1 MLYEGQAH
9 EFQYA
14 PRGPPPA
21 HNACVPKAATMA
33 TVPVD
38 GKCMEN
44 PLLGQEPLPQ
54 FLKIRPEHVEPAVR
68 ELLSENRARIEE
80 LATVPQPTFAS
91 VVEPLEELQHRISRT
106 WSPVSHLNAVLNSDA
121 LRAGYNACLPLL
133 SAYQTDLAQ
142 SEPLFRAYR
151 TVAEQEGAALA
162 PVQRQLLEH
171 RVRDFRL
178 AGVGLSPQRKESFK
192 TAMLEL
198 TQLQAKF
205 EENVLDAT
213 NHWNWHVR
221 ESAELTGLNEMLIEQ
236 ARRRA
241 AERGLPGWVLSL
253 DQPTYVAVVTD
264 AESEVLRRAFYEA
277 WTTRA
282 SDQGPNAGRWDNS
295 RTMEEILQRRHAAAR
310 LLDFRNYAEY
320 ALATRM
326 ATSVAEVLRFL
337 HELAG
342 AARAAAQAEFAEL
355 EAFAGRKLAAWDVG
369 FYAERLQRQRFS
381 VSQEELRPYFPLPR
395 VLSGLFEV
403 AERLFG
409 VRIRERPGAPVWHPD
424 ARLFDIENSRGEA
437 VGSFYLD
444 AYARPNKR
452 SGAWMDECVGR
463 KRLASGAALPVA
475 YLVCNFLPPGV
486 EHPALLTHD
495 DVLTLFH
502 EFGHGLH
509 HLLTRVD
516 YPSIAGIN
524 GVAWDAVELPSQF
537 LENYAWHPE
546 VLQRISGHFQSGEPL
561 PAEQQ
566 QRLIATRSFHAG
578 LQMMR
583 QLEFALFDFRIHTEY
598 SPEHGGRILEILRE
612 VREEVAVV
620 PVPEWN
626 RFPNSFGH
634 IFAGGY
640 AAGYYSYKWAEVLAA
655 DAFAAFEESGV
666 FDHSTAQRF
675 LDSILSRGGS
685 RDALDAFIDF
695 RGRRPDVR
703 ALLKQHGIL
712 GAVRHSA

>member
-1 MLYEGQAH
+1 M
-9 EFQYA
+9 
-14 PRGPPPA
+14 
-21 HNACVPKAATMA
+21 
-33 TVPVD
+33 D
-38 GKCMEN
+38 N
-44 PLLGQEPLPQ
+44 PLLGQDSLPQ
-54 FLKIRPEHVEPAVR
+54 FKRIRPEHVEPAVR
-68 ELLSENRARIEE
+68 ELLSENRARIGA
-80 LATVPQPTFAS
+80 LATLAAPTFAT
-91 VVEPLEELQHRISRT
+91 VIEPLEELRHRIART
-106 WSPVSHLNAVLNSDA
+106 WSPVSHLNAVLNSEA

-142 SEPLFRAYR
+142 SEPLYRAYR
-151 TVAEQEGAALA
+151 AIAEQQGAALA
-162 PVQRQLLEH
+162 PVQRQLIEH
-171 RVRDFRL
+171 SVREFRL
-178 AGVGLSPQRKESFK
+178 AGVGLPPERKERFK

-198 TQLQAKF
+198 AQLQARF

-213 NHWNWHVR
+213 NAWSQRVTDPH
-221 ESAELTGLNEMLIEQ
+221 ELRGLNEMLIEQ

-241 AERGLPGWVLSL
+241 EEQQLSGWILRL

-264 AESEVLRRAFYEA
+264 AESAELRRAFYEA

-282 SDQGPNAGRWDNS
+282 SDRGPTAGRWDNS
-295 RTMEEILQRRHAAAR
+295 TVMEEILRRRHAVAR
-310 LLDFRNYAEY
+310 LLDFPNYAQY

-326 ATSVAEVLRFL
+326 AHSVDEVLGFL
-337 HELAG
+337 HELAAAARG
-342 AARAAAQAEFAEL
+342 AALAEFAEL
-355 EAFAGRKLAAWDVG
+355 EKFAGRRLAAWDVG
-369 FYAERLQRQRFS
+369 FYAERLQRERFR

-395 VLSGLFEV
+395 VLAGLFEV

-409 VRIRERPGAPVWHPD
+409 VRIRERAGAPVWHPD
-424 ARLFDIENSRGEA
+424 VRFFDITDSGGAA

-452 SGAWMDECVGR
+452 SGAWMDECIGR
-463 KRLASGAALPVA
+463 KRLSSGAALPVA
-475 YLVCNFLPPGV
+475 YLVCNFLPPGG
-486 EHPALLTHD
+486 ERPALLTHD
-495 DVLTLFH
+495 DVVTLFH

-537 LENYAWHPE
+537 LENYAWHPQ
-546 VLQRISGHFQSGEPL
+546 VLQRISGHFESGEPL
-561 PAEQQ
+561 PADQQ

-578 LQMMR
+578 LSMMR
-583 QLEFALFDFRIHTEY
+583 QLEFALFDFRIHKEY
-598 SPEHGGRILEILRE
+598 SPERGGRILEFLRE
-612 VREEVAVV
+612 VRREVAVV

-626 RFPNSFGH
+626 RFPSSFGH

-666 FDHSTAQRF
+666 FDRPTAQRF
-675 LDSILSRGGS
+675 LDTILSRGGS
-685 RDALDAFIDF
+685 RDALEAFIEF

-703 ALLKQHGIL
+703 PLLRQHGID
-712 GAVRHSA
+712 GAGEPA

>member
-1 MLYEGQAH
+1 M
-9 EFQYA
+9 
-14 PRGPPPA
+14 
-21 HNACVPKAATMA
+21 AALEVCGM
-33 TVPVD
+33 
-38 GKCMEN
+38 CMEN

-80 LATVPQPTFAS
+80 LAQQSDPTFAS

-106 WSPVSHLNAVLNSDA
+106 WSPVSHLNAVLNSEA
-121 LRAGYNACLPLL
+121 LRAGFNACLPLL

-151 TVAEQEGAALA
+151 TVAEAEGEALA
-162 PVQRQLLEH
+162 PAQRQLLVQ
-171 RVRDFRL
+171 RVRDIPL
-178 AGVGLSPQRKESFK
+178 AGVGLPAERKERFK

-205 EENVLDAT
+205 DENVLDAT
-213 NHWNWHVR
+213 NAWTRHVTDQ
-221 ESAELTGLNEMLIEQ
+221 AELRGLNEMLIEQ

-241 AERGLPGWVLSL
+241 TERGLSGWLLSL

-264 AESEVLRRAFYEA
+264 AESQELRRAFYEA

-295 RTMEEILQRRHAAAR
+295 AVMEEILRRRHEAAR
-310 LLDFRNYAEY
+310 LLDFANYAEY

-326 ATSVAEVLRFL
+326 ATSVAEVLKFL
-337 HELAG
+337 HELSA
-342 AARAAAQAEFAEL
+342 AARPAARAEFAEL

-369 FYAERLQRQRFS
+369 FYAERLQRERFQ
-381 VSQEELRPYFPLPR
+381 VSQEDLRPYFPLPR
-395 VLSGLFEV
+395 VLEGLFEV
-403 AERLFG
+403 AGRLFG
-409 VRIRERPGAPVWHPD
+409 VSIRERSGASLWHED
-424 ARLFDIENSRGEA
+424 ARLFDITNARGEP

-475 YLVCNFLPPGV
+475 YLVCNFLPPGP
-486 EHPALLTHD
+486 ERPALLTHD
-495 DVLTLFH
+495 DVVTLFH

-546 VLQRISGHFQSGEPL
+546 VLQRISAHFETGEPL
-561 PAEQQ
+561 PKTQQ
-566 QRLIATRSFHAG
+566 TRLIQTRSFHAG
-578 LQMMR
+578 LQTMR
-583 QLEFALFDFRIHTEY
+583 QLEFALFDFRMHTEY
-598 SPEHGGRILEILRE
+598 SKERGGRILEILAE
-612 VREEVAVV
+612 VRAEVAVV
-620 PVPEWN
+620 PVPPWN

-666 FDHSTAQRF
+666 FDGATAARF
-675 LDSILSRGGS
+675 LDAILSRGGS
-685 RDALDAFIDF
+685 RDALEAFIEF

-712 GAVRHSA
+712 NTTRASASA

>member
-1 MLYEGQAH
+1 
-9 EFQYA
+9 
-14 PRGPPPA
+14 
-21 HNACVPKAATMA
+21 
-33 TVPVD
+33 
-38 GKCMEN
+38 MEN

-121 LRAGYNACLPLL
+121 LRSGYNACLPLL

-162 PVQRQLLEH
+162 PAQRQLLQH

-178 AGVGLSPQRKESFK
+178 AGVGLSPERKESFK

-221 ESAELTGLNEMLIEQ
+221 DDGELTGLNEMLIEQ

-295 RTMEEILQRRHAAAR
+295 RTMEEILRRRHAAAR
-310 LLDFRNYAEY
+310 LLEFRNYAEY

-326 ATSVAEVLRFL
+326 ATSVEEVLRFL

-395 VLSGLFEV
+395 VLAGLFEV

-424 ARLFDIENSRGEA
+424 ARLFDIENNRGEA

-463 KRLASGAALPVA
+463 KRLASGEALPVA
-475 YLVCNFLPPGV
+475 YLVCNFLPPGG

-546 VLQRISGHFQSGEPL
+546 VLQRISGHYQSDEPL

-566 QRLIATRSFHAG
+566 QRLMATRSFHAG

-612 VREEVAVV
+612 VRQEVAVV

-666 FDHSTAQRF
+666 FDRSTAQRF

-712 GAVRHSA
+712 GAARRSA

>member
-1 MLYEGQAH
+1 MQ
-9 EFQYA
+9 
-14 PRGPPPA
+14 
-21 HNACVPKAATMA
+21 
-33 TVPVD
+33 
-38 GKCMEN
+38 N

-68 ELLSENRARIEE
+68 ELLLQNRARLEE
-80 LATVPQPTFAS
+80 LATQEQPTFAS
-91 VVEPLEELQHRISRT
+91 VVEPMEELQHRISRT

-151 TVAEQEGAALA
+151 TVAEQQGAALGPA
-162 PVQRQLLEH
+162 QRQLLAH

-178 AGVGLSPQRKESFK
+178 AGVGLPAERKERFK

-213 NHWNWHVR
+213 NSWSWHVT
-221 ESAELTGLNEMLIEQ
+221 EAAQLAGLNEMLIEQ

-241 AERGLPGWVLSL
+241 AERALPGWVLSL

-264 AESEVLRRAFYEA
+264 AESEPLRRAFYEA

-295 RTMEEILQRRHAAAR
+295 AVMEEILKRRHEAAR
-310 LLDFRNYAEY
+310 LLDFNNYADY

-326 ATSVAEVLRFL
+326 AHSADEVLKFL

-342 AARAAAQAEFAEL
+342 TARAAAQAEFAEL

-369 FYAERLQRQRFS
+369 FYAERLQRERFS

-395 VLSGLFEV
+395 VLAGLFEV
-403 AERLFG
+403 AARLFG
-409 VRIRERPGAPVWHPD
+409 LRIQERAGAPVWHPD
-424 ARLFDIENSRGEA
+424 ARLFDIESLRGEP

-463 KRLASGAALPVA
+463 KRLASGEALPVA
-475 YLVCNFLPPGV
+475 YLVCNFLPPGPQC
-486 EHPALLTHD
+486 PALLTHD

-546 VLQRISGHFQSGEPL
+546 VLQRICGHFQSGLPL

-566 QRLIATRSFHAG
+566 ARLIATRSFHAG

-583 QLEFALFDFRIHTEY
+583 QLEFALFDFRMHAEY
-598 SPEHGGRILEILRE
+598 SPQRGGRVLEILRE
-612 VREEVAVV
+612 VRAEVAVV

-666 FDHSTAQRF
+666 FDHATAQRF
-675 LDSILSRGGS
+675 LDAILSRGGS
-685 RDALDAFIDF
+685 RDALEAFIEF

-712 GAVRHSA
+712 AATRRSA